1 LIPRVDCAATAAQ
14 PTQRKIFQVKFVG
27 LLELQFE
34 QANECFPGDL
44 PVSVTLRSVRNPQD
58 SINLTA
64 QTWLAILD
72 LADLYGWTMLGAILP
87 PGWQDVE
94 IPWDGYDFALTLDGL
109 PPRQDETG
117 RLVILED
124 ALNLA
129 DALEQAFFEYE
140 PLRVPPS
147 YYLFEPDDE
156 YLRNR
161 PSIGALTAV
170 IDICRQGA
178 FWIELYHR

>member
-1 LIPRVDCAATAAQ
+1 LFWI
-14 PTQRKIFQVKFVG
+14 
-27 LLELQFE
+27 
-34 QANECFPGDL
+34 GDL
-44 PVSVTLRSVRNPQD
+44 TVAFTLRSVRNPQD

-64 QTWLAILD
+64 RSWIAILD

-87 PGWQDVE
+87 AGWQDVE
-94 IPWDGYDFALTLDGL
+94 IPWDGYDFELTLDGL
-109 PPRQDETG
+109 PAQAGENG

-140 PLRVPPS
+140 PVRVPPS

-161 PSIGALTAV
+161 PSIGAITAV

-178 FWIELYHR
+178 FWIEPYKRSR